1 MKVIATR
8 EKSPIVFY
16 MISFIL
22 GLIIIAIG
30 ANSKFAFSFI
40 GIILSAM
47 SIYFIVVYLNTPKE
61 IIKLN
66 ENNELIL
73 PKNIKLSC
81 SDLIDISYR
90 KATAKG
96 YSYSYGKIIIS
107 SKKGTYKYNFVKDCE
122 GVCKELTRLM
132 YENKEKSIS

>member
-1 MKVIATR
+1 MRFIEYLK
-8 EKSPIVFY
+8 KSFYLPI
-16 MISFIL
+16 L
-22 GLIIIAIG
+22 ALIM
-30 ANSKFAFSFI
+30 
-40 GIILSAM
+40 IILA
-47 SIYFIVVYLNTPKE
+47 FIFNTPKE

-107 SKKGTYKYNFVKDCE
+107 SKKGTYTYNFVKDCE

-132 YENKEKSIS
+132 FENKEKSIS